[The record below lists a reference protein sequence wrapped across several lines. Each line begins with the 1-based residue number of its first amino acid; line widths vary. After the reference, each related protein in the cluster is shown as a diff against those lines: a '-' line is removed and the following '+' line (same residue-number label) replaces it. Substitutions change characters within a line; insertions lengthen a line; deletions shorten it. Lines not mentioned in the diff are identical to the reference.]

1 MPYYNYY
8 YRKRY
13 SPYRSWRRWGVTRS
27 QSQGSRRFTVS
38 FPCETTFAV
47 PTTGSNSLVFGVHP
61 FYSSP
66 LPTGAPNLPEYF
78 RGRCNLVTNNVYTTY
93 CSLYDEVKINSCSVT
108 VSILGLPV
116 GTGCRIIS
124 SVDRHANIRDVLS
137 THNINDLRQAPECK
151 NSVYTSLDN
160 AKMYRYIKARDVG
173 EKTGFIDS
181 SNGNCVVP
189 AYTTSTGVAVP
200 AHQIYANSDWFEN
213 SYTWAP
219 NIIFAIE
226 MTAARPEGSSLVV
239 GINCRWNVT
248 FRNPKYGS
256 GADAAFDG
264 EGDEDGNSKTFSEM
278 RSAELRDLKRR
289 SQSDEGRE
297 VEVLKDDDTLIDGKE
312 EMEDVDEMSK
322 EELIEVLK
330 KLKGES
336 K

>member
-13 SPYRSWRRWGVTRS
+13 SPYRSWRRWGVSRAQTQGTRRLS
-27 QSQGSRRFTVS
+27 IS
-38 FPCETTFAV
+38 FPCETSVAV
-47 PTTGSNSLVFGVHP
+47 PTSGSNSIVFGVHP
-61 FYSSP
+61 FYSSVQP
-66 LPTGAPNLPEYF
+66 QGGPVLPEYF
-78 RGRCNLVTNNVYTTY
+78 RGFCNLVTNNVYLTY
-93 CSLYDEVKINSCSVT
+93 CSLYDEVKINSVSVT
-108 VSILGLPV
+108 LSVLNLPV
-116 GTGCRIIS
+116 GTGVRIVS

-137 THNINDLRQAPECK
+137 THQINDIRQAPECK
-151 NSVYTSLDN
+151 NSVFTSLER

-181 SNGNCVVP
+181 SNGNLVVP

-200 AHQIYANSDWFEN
+200 AHQIFANQDWFDN
-213 SYTWAP
+213 SYSWAP
-219 NIIFAIE
+219 NVVFAVE
-226 MTAARPEGSSLVV
+226 MTASPPAGSSLVI

-278 RSAELRDLKRR
+278 RAAELRDLKKR
-289 SQSDEGRE
+289 SESDEGRE
-297 VEVLKDDDTLIDGKE
+297 VEVLKDDETLIDGKE